1 MKIKCLVGVNG
12 CNGPEL
18 IPVIVDCIE
27 EQYNNGDHY
36 DAARDIVMENYDVS
50 SSNWIIDENDCS
62 DLFEST
68 NELYNWST
76 ADETFV
82 SKV

>member
-12 CNGPEL
+12 ANGPEL
-18 IPVIVDCIE
+18 MPVIVDCNK
-27 EQYNNGDHY
+27 EQYDSGDHY
-36 DAARDIVMENYDVS
+36 DAARDIIMENYDVS
-50 SSNWIIDENDCS
+50 YTNLIIDENDCS
-62 DLFEST
+62 DLFNLT
-68 NELYNWST
+68 NELYNWPT